1 MMAEESKDF
10 LVDRED
16 FDTENIYTGYTESIA
31 VLEYEDTHRGEK
43 LGA

>member
-1 MMAEESKDF
+1 MMAGESEDF

-16 FDTENIYTGYTESIA
+16 FDTESNYTEPVA